1 MVENTQTNSNSV
13 ISLRLGII

>member
-1 MVENTQTNSNSV
+1 MVENAQTNSNSV